1 MIGIKNGP
9 VAYFDILGYKSINSS
24 NEIEKVA
31 QIIVDH
37 LVGIPASLRDF
48 MKKSISPVGLS
59 EKDEDRFAK
68 SISCLLL
75 SDSVLLT
82 AQHNKSF
89 NAEVKLVNWLFFILA
104 CWMLMN
110 RMLNRGLLLRGAVG
124 YGSYFRK
131 RNCFA
136 GKPIIDSI
144 RMAESLNLAGCA
156 FVPNAW
162 KEVEGAMAAKGLEQ
176 MADFIRSI
184 TFRYEAPLKS
194 CTSRQS
200 LKSQVMMV
208 FDIKDNIGEKVS
220 KAFTSYNR
228 KITEKVKP
236 KIENTAL
243 MIESFIKCKEVC
255 RENYQDLAEDH
266 GREPVGECPK

>member
-1 MIGIKNGP
+1 MNRIRIENGP
-9 VAYFDILGYKSINSS
+9 VAYFDILGYQSINSN

-37 LVGIPASLRDF
+37 LDGIPDSLRDF
-48 MKKSISPVGLS
+48 MKKSISPFGLS
-59 EKDEDRFAK
+59 EKDEDKFAK

-82 AQHNKSF
+82 AKQPIKSF

-110 RMLNRGLLLRGAVG
+110 RMFNRGLLLRGAVG
-124 YGSYFRK
+124 YGRYFRK

-136 GKPIIDSI
+136 GEPIIDSI

-162 KEVEGAMAAKGLEQ
+162 KQLEGAMAAKGLEQ

-194 CTSRQS
+194 CTSKQS

-228 KITEKVKP
+228 KIIEEVKP

-243 MIESFIKCKEVC
+243 MIESFIKCK
-255 RENYQDLAEDH
+255 R
-266 GREPVGECPK
+266 GMS

>member
-1 MIGIKNGP
+1 MNRIRIENGP
-9 VAYFDILGYKSINSS
+9 VAYFDILGYQSINSN

-31 QIIVDH
+31 QIIVDY
-37 LVGIPASLRDF
+37 LDGIPDSLRDF
-48 MKKSISPVGLS
+48 MKKSISPFGLS
-59 EKDEDRFAK
+59 EKDEDKFAK

-82 AQHNKSF
+82 AKQPIKSF

-110 RMLNRGLLLRGAVG
+110 RMFNRGLLLRGAVG
-124 YGSYFRK
+124 YGRYFRK

-136 GKPIIDSI
+136 GEPIIDSI
-144 RMAESLNLAGCA
+144 KMAESLNLAGCA

-162 KEVEGAMAAKGLEQ
+162 KQLEGAMTAKGLEQ

-194 CTSRQS
+194 CTSKQS

-228 KITEKVKP
+228 KITEEVKP

-243 MIESFIKCKEVC
+243 MIESFIKCK
-255 RENYQDLAEDH
+255 R
-266 GREPVGECPK
+266 GMS

>member
-1 MIGIKNGP
+1 MKRIRIKNGP
-9 VAYFDILGYKSINSS
+9 VAYFDILGYHSINSS
-24 NEIEKVA
+24 NEIEEVS

-37 LVGIPASLRDF
+37 LDGIPDSLHDF

-59 EKDEDRFAK
+59 EKDEDKFAK
-68 SISCLLL
+68 SISCILL

-82 AQHNKSF
+82 GKQPIISLDAG
-89 NAEVKLVNWLFFILA
+89 VKLVNWLFFILA

-110 RMLNRGLLLRGAVG
+110 RMFNRGLLLRGAVG
-124 YGSYFRK
+124 YGRYFRK

-136 GKPIIDSI
+136 GKPIIDSV
-144 RMAESLNLAGCA
+144 RMAENLNLAGCA

-162 KEVEGAMAAKGLEQ
+162 EQLQGAMEAKGLEQ
-176 MADFIRSI
+176 MADLIRSI
-184 TFRYEAPLKS
+184 TFRYEAPLKL

-208 FDIKDNIGEKVS
+208 FDIEENIREKVS

-228 KITEKVKP
+228 KITEEVKP

-243 MIESFIKCKEVC
+243 MIESFIKCK
-255 RENYQDLAEDH
+255 R
-266 GREPVGECPK
+266 GMS

>member
-1 MIGIKNGP
+1 MIRIKNGP
-9 VAYFDILGYKSINSS
+9 VAYFDILGYENINSS

-31 QIIVDH
+31 QIIIDH
-37 LVGIPASLRDF
+37 LDGIPANLSDF
-48 MKKSISPVGLS
+48 MKDIISPVGLR
-59 EKDEDRFAK
+59 EKDKDRFAK
-68 SISCLLL
+68 SISCILL
-75 SDSVLLT
+75 SDSVILT
-82 AQHNKSF
+82 AEQPLKRI
-89 NAEVKLVNWLFFILA
+89 NAEVKLVKWLFFILA

-110 RMLNRGLLLRGAVG
+110 RMFNRGLLLRGAVG
-124 YGSYFRK
+124 YGRYFRK

-220 KAFTSYNR
+220 NAFTSYNR

-236 KIENTAL
+236 KIENTAM

-255 RENYQDLAEDH
+255 RENYCIKKGSKIIHE
-266 GREPVGECPK
+266 